1 MKTKKNPKM
10 IKNKY
15 HKISLC
21 FTLFFVSLVSFSQQK
36 KWTLQECVNHALEHN
51 ITIQQSENTLLS
63 NDQDILAARGQFL
76 PSVSGSMG
84 QRMSIG
90 SGFDPVT
97 NQRINNQ
104 TTHSFNYNLS
114 VSQNV
119 FNGFR
124 TLNQYKQSQLTK
136 ETNALELSRIKDD
149 VSLNVVNAYL
159 NVAFNKENLQTAKA
173 QYEFSS
179 KQLQQVKDLV
189 DAGVQPQANIYDA
202 EATLSRDAQQVTLAE
217 NSYTLALLTLS
228 QLLQVPFEGFAVEI
242 ITVDSPSEN
251 LLYKEVTPVL
261 NHALENRSEIK
272 VAEKGVESAELST
285 EISKSGYYP
294 SVSFGYGFGSVW
306 SESKNDLIKQAFFR
320 ELDLFKGHN
329 FNLNVNIPIFSRY
342 QNKTA
347 VAKSKIQE
355 ENSKLSL
362 QRAKLDL
369 EANIQQAFTD
379 AQAAFKA
386 FDAAKKS
393 LESQKLAFNNSKERY
408 DIGVMTA
415 YELEQARVQLINAE
429 SSLINAKYDFVFKTK
444 VLDFYAG
451 KSLFD

>member
-1 MKTKKNPKM
+1 M
-10 IKNKY
+10 IRYKY
-15 HKISLC
+15 QKIGLC
-21 FTLFFVSLVSFSQQK
+21 LALLFVSLFSFSQQK

-63 NDQDILAARGQFL
+63 NEQDILAAKGQFL
-76 PSVSGSMG
+76 PSVSGNMG

-114 VSQNV
+114 VSQNI

-159 NVAFNKENLQTAKA
+159 NVAFNKESLQTAKA

-179 KQLQQVKDLV
+179 KQFQQVKDLV

-228 QLLQVPFEGFAVEI
+228 QLLQVPFEGFDVEI
-242 ITVDSPSEN
+242 IAVESPSEN
-251 LLYKEVTPVL
+251 VLYKEVTPVL
-261 NHALENRSEIK
+261 NHAFQNRSEIK
-272 VAEKGVESAELST
+272 VAEKGVESAELNT

-320 ELDLFKGHN
+320 ELDLLKGHN
-329 FNLNVNIPIFSRY
+329 FNLNVSIPIFSRF

-355 ENSKLSL
+355 ENSKLNL

-386 FDAAKKS
+386 YEAAKKS
-393 LESQKLAFNNSKERY
+393 LEAQKLAFNNSKERY